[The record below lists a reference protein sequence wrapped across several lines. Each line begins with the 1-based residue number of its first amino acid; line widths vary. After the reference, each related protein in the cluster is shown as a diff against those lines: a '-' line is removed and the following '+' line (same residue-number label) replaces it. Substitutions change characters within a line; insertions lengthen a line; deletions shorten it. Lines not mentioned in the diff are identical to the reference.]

1 MGGAAALFSRASVRS
16 HVPVRPHPP
25 GAVALPHS
33 LGAMLAA
40 SGSLWP
46 APPQLGGG
54 SGVRRQPRRSRASVV
69 PRAVVAIDPLQ
80 ALGSDFLTF
89 LLATVLV
96 VPLFKAAK
104 QSPVLGYLFTGL
116 VLGQLG

>member
-1 MGGAAALFSRASVRS
+1 MPL
-16 HVPVRPHPP
+16 
-25 GAVALPHS
+25 
-33 LGAMLAA
+33 
-40 SGSLWP
+40 
-46 APPQLGGG
+46 
-54 SGVRRQPRRSRASVV
+54 
-69 PRAVVAIDPLQ
+69 AVVAIDPLQ

-96 VPLFKAAK
+96 VPVFKAAR

>member
-1 MGGAAALFSRASVRS
+1 MQATVMPL
-16 HVPVRPHPP
+16 
-25 GAVALPHS
+25 
-33 LGAMLAA
+33 
-40 SGSLWP
+40 
-46 APPQLGGG
+46 
-54 SGVRRQPRRSRASVV
+54 
-69 PRAVVAIDPLQ
+69 AVVAIDPLQ

-96 VPLFKAAK
+96 VPVFKAAR